1 MLTELTDA
9 RLLARAIRWM
19 LTDPRAADRAFNV
32 TNGDLFRWSRLWPC
46 LAAYFGLPCGQVRPM
61 RLATWMAD
69 KEAVWQRVSARHVLV
84 PRRLSE
90 VARWNF
96 ADFALNF
103 EYDMIS
109 STTGAREVGFH
120 DVLDA

>member
-1 MLTELTDA
+1 M
-9 RLLARAIRWM
+9 
-19 LTDPRAADRAFNV
+19 
-32 TNGDLFRWSRLWPC
+32 
-46 LAAYFGLPCGQVRPM
+46 
-61 RLATWMAD
+61 
-69 KEAVWQRVSARHVLV
+69 LV

-103 EYDMIS
+103 EYDVIS

-120 DVLDA
+120 DVLDT